1 MYFDAVPYR
10 PVQVLTRAGEK
21 STGLN
26 DLSDSVMAT
35 QIAIC
40 EKYDK
45 EQNDGSAA

>member
-21 STGLN
+21 ATGLN
-26 DLSDSVMAT
+26 DLSDAVMAT
-35 QIAIC
+35 QMAIC

-45 EQNDGSAA
+45 EQSDGSDA